1 MTCLSRVLAAL
12 SLLAAATAGAA
23 PPADLDAQVERIL
36 STFGAPGMSLA
47 IVEGDRVVV
56 ARGYGVRKLGARA
69 RNDAHTI
76 FPIGSCSKAFTA
88 AALAL
93 LVDEGKLGWDDK
105 VIDRLPGFRMYDAYT
120 TSELTVLDLLV
131 HRSGL
136 GLGAGDL
143 LFYPPTT
150 YTRKELVRQLRHIKP
165 ATSFRSGYA
174 YDNVLYIVAG
184 ELVEAVSGLSWEEFL
199 EKRLFAPL
207 GMKDAT
213 PYEREALKTRNR
225 GALHA
230 RLDGPLR
237 GIGPLKPLPDGAEYL
252 VSANAAPA
260 GSIYASATD
269 MAQWLK
275 VLLAGG
281 VLPNGKRLFSEQAMR
296 DLWTPHVIQPPDG
309 LPPVLDAR
317 RPNLEAYA
325 LGWDVTDF
333 RGHRLITHTGG
344 VEGGVAVV
352 GLLPDRN
359 VAVAAMVNSED
370 GAARRA
376 IFYQVLDH
384 YLGNTSTDWVAAW
397 QQALEQI
404 QTAGLEA
411 LAQLPTEPGAGPGP
425 SLPLARYAG
434 RYRDAWYGT
443 VRIEPAGAGLRI
455 RFDRTPR
462 MVGALEH
469 VRHDTFRTRWADRTI
484 EDAYVTFALKPD
496 GGIREARLEAI
507 SPLADFSFDYHDL
520 RLVPDGEAP

>member
-1 MTCLSRVLAAL
+1 MPIPSRFLAAL
-12 SLLAAATAGAA
+12 SLLTAAAATAA

-36 STFGAPGMSLA
+36 RTFGAPGMSVA
-47 IVEGDRVVV
+47 VVEGDKTVV
-56 ARGYGVRKLGARA
+56 ARGYGVRKLGGTA
-69 RNDAHTI
+69 RNDARTI

-93 LVDEGKLGWDDK
+93 LVDEGKLAWDDR
-105 VIDRLPGFRMYDAYT
+105 VIDRLPGFRMYDPYT

-150 YTRKELVRQLRHIKP
+150 YTRKELVQRLRHIKP
-165 ATSFRSGYA
+165 ATSFRSAYA

-184 ELVEAVSGLSWEEFL
+184 ELIEAVSGLSWEAFV
-199 EKRLFAPL
+199 KQRLFAPL

-213 PYEREALKTRNR
+213 PWEREALKARNR
-225 GALHA
+225 GHLHA
-230 RLDGPLR
+230 RVDGPLR
-237 GIGPLKPLPDGAEYL
+237 GMGPIKPLPDDAAYL
-252 VSANAAPA
+252 VSANSAPA

-269 MAQWLK
+269 MAQWMK
-275 VLLAGG
+275 ALLAGG
-281 VLPNGKRLFSEQAMR
+281 ALPDGRRLFSEKAAK
-296 DLWTPHVIQPPDG
+296 DLWTPHVIQPIGG
-309 LPPVLDAR
+309 LPAVLDAL
-317 RPNLEAYA
+317 RPNLRAYA

-352 GLLPDRN
+352 GLLPDQN
-359 VAVAAMVNSED
+359 VAIAAMVNSED

-376 IFYQVLDH
+376 IFYQLLDH
-384 YLGNTSTDWVAAW
+384 YLGVKSTDWVDAW
-397 QQALEQI
+397 KQALDQI
-404 QTAGLEA
+404 QAAGLEA
-411 LAQLPTEPGAGPGP
+411 LKKQPTEPGTGPGP
-425 SLPLARYAG
+425 SLPLAKYAG
-434 RYRDAWYGT
+434 TYRDAWYGT
-443 VRIEPAGAGLRI
+443 VTITGGAGGLQI

-462 MVGALEH
+462 MRGALEH

-484 EDAYVTFALKPD
+484 EDAYVTFALNPD
-496 GGIREARLEAI
+496 GSIERARLKAI

-520 RLVPDGEAP
+520 LLVPVTP